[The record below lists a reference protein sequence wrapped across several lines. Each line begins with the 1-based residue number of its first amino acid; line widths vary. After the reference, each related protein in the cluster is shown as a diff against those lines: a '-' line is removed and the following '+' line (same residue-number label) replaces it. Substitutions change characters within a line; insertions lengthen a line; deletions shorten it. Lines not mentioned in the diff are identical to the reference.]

1 MFIINAWNWLL
12 DTASSW
18 NLLAITIRLLFALIV
33 GLIVGIDRERKRRV
47 AGIKTHILV
56 CLGSALVM
64 ITSQYMME
72 EFGDVADISRM
83 GAQVISGVGFLG
95 VGTIIVTGRNQV
107 RGLTTAASIWVCAC
121 VGLAAGIGFIEGVII
136 TLVLLVLTLKV
147 LGKLDTIVRKSGREV
162 DLYVEFVDNKGLLSF
177 CDKIKADG
185 HKIVKMQIG
194 KCESENDFPN
204 ALFSIRTKNRDHI
217 AKLPVELRRLK
228 YIKSVEEL

>member
-1 MFIINAWNWLL
+1 MFIVNAWNWLL
-12 DTASSW
+12 DAASSW
-18 NLLAITIRLLFALIV
+18 SLLAIAIRLLFALIV
-33 GLIVGIDRERKRRV
+33 GLIIGIDRERKRRV

-72 EFGDVADISRM
+72 AFGDVADISRM

-107 RGLTTAASIWVCAC
+107 KGLTTAASIWVCAC

-136 TLVLLVLTLKV
+136 VLVLLVFTLKV
-147 LGKLDTIVRKSGREV
+147 LGKLDTLVRKGAKEV
-162 DLYVEFVDNKGLLSF
+162 DLYIEFVDNKALLTF

-185 HKIVKMQIG
+185 HTIVKMQIG
-194 KCESENDFPN
+194 KWDGEHDLPN
-204 ALFSIRTKNRDHI
+204 ALFSIRTKDRDQVSRL
-217 AKLPVELRRLK
+217 AVELRRLK
-228 YIKSVEEL
+228 YVKSVEEL

>member
-1 MFIINAWNWLL
+1 MFIVEAWNWLL
-12 DTASSW
+12 NAASSW
-18 NLLAITIRLLFALIV
+18 GLLAVAIRLFFALVV
-33 GLIVGIDRERKRRV
+33 GLIIGIDRERKRRV

-64 ITSQYMME
+64 ITSQYMMV
-72 EFGDVADISRM
+72 EFGAVADISRM

-107 RGLTTAASIWVCAC
+107 KGLTTAASIWVCAC

-136 TLVLLVLTLKV
+136 TLFLLVLTLKV
-147 LGKLDTIVRKSGREV
+147 LGKLDTVVRKSGREV
-162 DLYVEFVDNKGLLSF
+162 DLYIEFIDNKSLLNF

-194 KCESENDFPN
+194 KCENENDYPN
-204 ALFSIRTKNRDHI
+204 ALFSIRTKDRDHI

-228 YIKSVEEL
+228 YVKSVEEL

>member
-1 MFIINAWNWLL
+1 MFLVNAWNWLL
-12 DTASSW
+12 DAASSW

-33 GLIVGIDRERKRRV
+33 GLIIGIDRERKRRV

-64 ITSQYMME
+64 ITSQYMMV
-72 EFGDVADISRM
+72 EFGDMADISRM

-107 RGLTTAASIWVCAC
+107 KGLTTAASIWVCAC
-121 VGLAAGIGFIEGVII
+121 VGLAAGIGFIAGVII
-136 TLVLLVLTLKV
+136 VLILLVFTLKV
-147 LGKLDTIVRKSGREV
+147 LGKLDTVVRKSAREL
-162 DLYVEFVDNKGLLSF
+162 DFYVEFVDNKGLLSF

-194 KCESENDFPN
+194 KCDGENDFPN
-204 ALFSIRTKNRDHI
+204 ALFSIRTKDRDQVV
-217 AKLPVELRRLK
+217 KLAVEIRRLK
-228 YIKSVEEL
+228 YVRSVEEL